1 MNIQKITKKLLV
13 ALLCYMPI
21 AHAVASLFQ
30 PTEDF
35 AFFFSGKY
43 RPETFF
49 ARNANLLN
57 DNNTQ
62 DKLYY
67 SRHTLDVTLDTLY
80 GKGTYG
86 RNIAEL
92 KATLR
97 NRAVWGDPSSVAPV
111 TGATI
116 VDLDAELAPHTHYIP
131 RNILW
136 MREFWLG
143 FDIGE
148 AVGLTF
154 KNTQTFMIG
163 AFPFLLGRGISLG
176 EAYAVGPSTLGFY
189 TDFNVDQFAWGAKF
203 SGDIVKNTVS
213 YDFYLAILKN
223 NAGSISNN
231 IEPIYAMEVGQRD
244 NPERGFGSV
253 SFVVAERLNWK
264 VFDNA
269 CWGTLGFEPYMM
281 YNHDPE
287 QRVEFKADSESKL
300 LTLGLASEYE
310 GRRFALGFDTAMN
323 LGRQRVRAW
332 DRNKIEKQLRDGV
345 ETRVNSHVYVGL
357 DPKNLNGVT
366 NLDAYKAVHS
376 PKIVVT
382 PAGSLSNVGKQ
393 AQTLINTASQ
403 SESFNGDS
411 IGFVPGFSAALPYI
425 PNAVAPA
432 QTNEFFN
439 ATNRFRN
446 GYKNKYKG
454 WMFVTDGA
462 LFFCNKDI
470 QLAATAGI
478 ASGDDNPNFE
488 TIDGDY
494 AGFIGLQEIYSG
506 RRVRSAFF
514 LNAAGKV
521 RVPLSAP
528 TTDQAPSRFAQLT
541 SGFTNLVFWGTGL
554 HYTPKKAKKRIVF
567 NPNMYMYWQ
576 ESPTH
581 KFDVLAKKETD
592 AFASTYLGT
601 ELNLFFDY
609 YFFKD
614 LKIFY
619 VSSIFVPGQHF
630 KDIKGKPFNARQLTL
645 LTTRQ
650 ITDPNDPGIP
660 NIGNDLAFTLNI
672 GLEYRF

>member
-1 MNIQKITKKLLV
+1 MNIQKITKQLFI
-13 ALLCYMPI
+13 ALLCYTSAQALP
-21 AHAVASLFQ
+21 SLFQ
-30 PTEDF
+30 PTDDF
-35 AFFFSGKY
+35 SFFFSGKY
-43 RPETFF
+43 RPETFY
-49 ARNANLLN
+49 AKNANLLN
-57 DNNTQ
+57 DNNLQ

-97 NRAVWGDPSSVAPV
+97 NRAVWGDPASISPV
-111 TGATI
+111 IGTTI
-116 VDLDAELAPHTHYIP
+116 VDLDAELAPHTHFIP

-136 MREFWLG
+136 IREFWLG

-154 KNTQTFMIG
+154 RNPQTFMIG
-163 AFPFLLGRGISLG
+163 AFPFMLGRGISLG
-176 EAYAVGPSTLGFY
+176 EAYAVGNSTLGFY
-189 TDFNVDQFAWGAKF
+189 TDFNIDQFAWGAKF
-203 SGDIVKNTVS
+203 SGDIVASTLS
-213 YDFYLAILKN
+213 YDFYVAILRN

-231 IEPIYAMEVGQRD
+231 IEPIYAMEIGHRD

-253 SFVVAERLNWK
+253 SVVVAERLNWT
-264 VFDNA
+264 VFDNT
-269 CWGTLGFEPYMM
+269 CWGKLGFEPYAM

-287 QRVEFKADSESKL
+287 QRIEFAADAESKL
-300 LTLGLASEYE
+300 LTLGLSSEYE
-310 GRRFALGFDTAMN
+310 GKRFAFGFDTAMN
-323 LGRQRVRAW
+323 LGRQRVRGW

-345 ETRVNSHVYVGL
+345 EMRVNSHVYIGL
-357 DPKNLNGVT
+357 DPKNPSGVT
-366 NLDAYKAVHS
+366 NLDAYKVPHS
-376 PKIVVT
+376 PKNVVT

-393 AQTLINTASQ
+393 AQTLINTTPQ

-411 IGFVPGFSAALPYI
+411 IGFVPGFAAAMPFI
-425 PNAVAPA
+425 PTAVAPA
-432 QTNEFFN
+432 QTDEFFN

-462 LFFCNKDI
+462 LFFCNKDLQI
-470 QLAATAGI
+470 AATAGV

-488 TIDGDY
+488 TVDGDY

-506 RRVRSAFF
+506 KRVRSAFF

-528 TTDQAPSRFAQLT
+528 TTGQAPSKFAQLT
-541 SGFTNLVFWGTGL
+541 SGFSNLVFWGTGL
-554 HYTPKKAKKRIVF
+554 HYTPKKAKKRVIF

-581 KFDVLAKKETD
+581 KFDIVAKKD
-592 AFASTYLGT
+592 ADALASTFLGT

-609 YFFKD
+609 YFFKE
-614 LKIFY
+614 LKVFY
-619 VSSIFVPGQHF
+619 VSSIFIPGQHF
-630 KDIKGKPFNARQLTL
+630 KDIKGKPFNARQQAL
-645 LTTRQ
+645 LATRQ
-650 ITDPNDPGIP
+650 IADPSDPNIP
-660 NIGNDLAFTLNI
+660 NIGNDVAFTLNI